1 MGLCPVPPLDAG
13 NASSAM
19 SSASECSGDNVDTD
33 VENSDDVE
41 ERATV

>member
-1 MGLCPVPPLDAG
+1 MSADEVDAS
-13 NASSAM
+13 NASSSM

-41 ERATV
+41 PDCD